1 MGYFTDSFEIYLI
14 RLQTEFSTLRDQT
27 SQLKQMHQ
35 DNVNTQLNNVMSVM
49 TVISVTF
56 LRLSFILGC
65 NGMKVP
71 EQV

>member
-1 MGYFTDSFEIYLI
+1 
-14 RLQTEFSTLRDQT
+14 
-27 SQLKQMHQ
+27 
-35 DNVNTQLNNVMSVM
+35 MSVM